1 MLWHQYGFKV
11 IILLI
16 IKFYK
21 KKESVR
27 YNNQQFVIDFVQLYK
42 VFFVRLKKDIF
53 KMFIQ
58 DVFIFPRVKQHT
70 DKFIKQT
77 IRGHEQ
83 FKNHLISEVKCIL
96 PRKRIK

>member
-1 MLWHQYGFKV
+1 
-11 IILLI
+11 
-16 IKFYK
+16 
-21 KKESVR
+21 
-27 YNNQQFVIDFVQLYK
+27 
-42 VFFVRLKKDIF
+42 
-53 KMFIQ
+53 MFIQ

-70 DKFIKQT
+70 DKIIKQT

>member
-1 MLWHQYGFKV
+1 
-11 IILLI
+11 
-16 IKFYK
+16 
-21 KKESVR
+21 
-27 YNNQQFVIDFVQLYK
+27 
-42 VFFVRLKKDIF
+42 
-53 KMFIQ
+53 MFIQ